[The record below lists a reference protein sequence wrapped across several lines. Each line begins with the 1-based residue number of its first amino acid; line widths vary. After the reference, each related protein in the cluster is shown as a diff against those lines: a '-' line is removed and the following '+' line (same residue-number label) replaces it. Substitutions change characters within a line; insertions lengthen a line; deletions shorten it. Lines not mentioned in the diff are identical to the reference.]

1 MIIDFTN
8 ISLNPSQ
15 GVFKKSIRI
24 TDFNVSSD
32 GVISWSN
39 SKGSE
44 VMYEVTPNYGDPIIT
59 KTPELLIDTL
69 KLYLEYKIKVKSSK
83 YRGSSTFKV
92 LNPAYNGI
100 GFMVIESD
108 FKISEDTLP
117 LSGIGKDKID
127 VTFLIY

>member
-1 MIIDFTN
+1 
-8 ISLNPSQ
+8 
-15 GVFKKSIRI
+15 
-24 TDFNVSSD
+24 
-32 GVISWSN
+32 
-39 SKGSE
+39 
-44 VMYEVTPNYGDPIIT
+44 MYEITPNYGDPIIT

-92 LNPAYNGI
+92 LNPTYNGI